1 MFPINCPLAFNRE
14 INGMKKLNSKY
25 VETVVKKAAD
35 GKIVAVHREK
45 TLEHGP
51 NREKAGDEGH
61 KKKDW
66 KTNMEARAKSTVE
79 KYGDFKQEIPRK
91 QITS

>member
-25 VETVVKKAAD
+25 VESVVKKTVD

-51 NREKAGDEGH
+51 NREKAGDEGQ

-66 KTNMEARAKSTVE
+66 KTNMEAGTKSPVE

>member
-14 INGMKKLNSKY
+14 INCMKKLSSKY
-25 VETVVKKAAD
+25 VESVVKKAAD

-51 NREKAGDEGH
+51 NREKAGDEGQ
-61 KKKDW
+61 KKKKRLEDQHG
-66 KTNMEARAKSTVE
+66 SQ
-79 KYGDFKQEIPRK
+79 G
-91 QITS
+91 QINRGKVW

>member
-1 MFPINCPLAFNRE
+1 
-14 INGMKKLNSKY
+14 MKKLNSKY
-25 VETVVKKAAD
+25 VESVVKKAAD

-51 NREKAGDEGH
+51 NREKVGDEGH

-66 KTNMEARAKSTVE
+66 KTNMEAGAKLTVE
-79 KYGDFKQEIPRK
+79 KYGDFKQEIPQK

>member
-1 MFPINCPLAFNRE
+1 
-14 INGMKKLNSKY
+14 MKKLNSKY
-25 VETVVKKAAD
+25 VESVVKKAAD

-66 KTNMEARAKSTVE
+66 KTNMEAWAKSTVE
-79 KYGDFKQEIPRK
+79 KYGDFKQKIPRK

>member
-1 MFPINCPLAFNRE
+1 
-14 INGMKKLNSKY
+14 MKKLNNKY
-25 VETVVKKAAD
+25 VESVVKKAAD
-35 GKIVAVHREK
+35 GKIVAAHREK

-61 KKKDW
+61 KKRNW
-66 KTNMEARAKSTVE
+66 KTNMEARTKSPVE

>member
-1 MFPINCPLAFNRE
+1 
-14 INGMKKLNSKY
+14 MKKLNSKY
-25 VETVVKKAAD
+25 VESVVKKTVD

-51 NREKAGDEGH
+51 NREKAGDEGQ

-66 KTNMEARAKSTVE
+66 KTNMEAGTKSTVDISNK
-79 KYGDFKQEIPRK
+79 KYHGKK
-91 QITS
+91 

>member
-1 MFPINCPLAFNRE
+1 MFPINCPSAFNRE
-14 INGMKKLNSKY
+14 INSMKKLNSKY
-25 VETVVKKAAD
+25 VESVVKKAAD
-35 GKIVAVHREK
+35 DKIVAVHKEK

-61 KKKDW
+61 KKRDW
-66 KTNMEARAKSTVE
+66 KTNMEAGTKSPVE
-79 KYGDFKQEIPRK
+79 KYGDFKQEIPWK

>member
-14 INGMKKLNSKY
+14 INCMKKLSSKY
-25 VETVVKKAAD
+25 VESVVKKAAD

-51 NREKAGDEGH
+51 NREKAGDEGQ
-61 KKKDW
+61 KKKRLEDQHGSRGQI
-66 KTNMEARAKSTVE
+66 NRGKSIVISNK
-79 KYGDFKQEIPRK
+79 KYHGNK
-91 QITS
+91 

>member
-1 MFPINCPLAFNRE
+1 MSFSIQSGDQRYE
-14 INGMKKLNSKY
+14 ESEQQIRRISRQ
-25 VETVVKKAAD
+25 KAAD
-35 GKIVAVHREK
+35 DKIVAVHREK

-51 NREKAGDEGH
+51 NREKAGDEGQ
-61 KKKDW
+61 KKDW
-66 KTNMEARAKSTVE
+66 KTNMNAETKSPVE

>member
-1 MFPINCPLAFNRE
+1 
-14 INGMKKLNSKY
+14 MKKLNSKY
-25 VETVVKKAAD
+25 VESVVKKAAD
-35 GKIVAVHREK
+35 GKIVVVHREK
-45 TLEHGP
+45 TLEHDP

-79 KYGDFKQEIPRK
+79 KVWLFQTRNTTETNNVIAAGEYHLILLSK
-91 QITS
+91 

>member
-1 MFPINCPLAFNRE
+1 
-14 INGMKKLNSKY
+14 MKKLNSKY
-25 VETVVKKAAD
+25 VESVVKKAAD
-35 GKIVAVHREK
+35 GKIVAVHKEK
-45 TLEHGP
+45 KSGTRSKSRKGK
-51 NREKAGDEGH
+51 RRGAK

-66 KTNMEARAKSTVE
+66 KTNMEARAKSTVV